1 MKTTVE
7 IPDSLYRQIKA
18 RAALKGQSIKDFLV
32 EAVRAKIAT
41 DKSGPKKKS
50 KNKKIGWEAV
60 FGAADPKEVA
70 ELQRIIDE
78 EFSKIDPEAWR

>member
-18 RAALKGQSIKDFLV
+18 RAALKGQTIKDFLL
-32 EAVRAKIAT
+32 EAVHAKLAG
-41 DKSGPKKKS
+41 DKTKRGS
-50 KNKKIGWEAV
+50 KREEKTGWEAA
-60 FGAADPKEVA
+60 FGMADPKDVA

-78 EFSKIDPEAWR
+78 EFSKIDPDDWK